1 MKTLY
6 LQVYEPASYTSV
18 ADVAQLGTMFMAYLP
33 ADQVSTLAAQIK
45 VKSSPF
51 YTASTGIAQQL
62 ALRVNSGF
70 ALNSV
75 VDPNAQTD
83 GGSSSGSS
91 SISSGASSKT
101 RQDAIIG
108 VVSALGAIAL
118 LILIMLVYRSW
129 QRRQDLA
136 HRRLSDPVP
145 GARPEGQEFDRDS
158 VGAPRRR
165 SFFYAEDSREYADG
179 SRDRY
184 DYWSEGGMRERRQI
198 LPGTI
203 STPYL
208 QQSSMNW

>member
-1 MKTLY
+1 MY
-6 LQVYEPASYTSV
+6 
-18 ADVAQLGTMFMAYLP
+18 MAYIP
-33 ADQVSTLAAQIK
+33 SDQVSTLTAQIK

-62 ALRVNSGF
+62 ALRVNSAF

-75 VDPNAQTD
+75 VDPNSKTD
-83 GGSSSGSS
+83 GNSSSGSS
-91 SISSGASSKT
+91 SNSSSASSKT
-101 RQDAIIG
+101 RQDAMIG

-118 LILIMLVYRSW
+118 LILVLLVYRSW

-136 HRRLSDPVP
+136 HRRLSDPIA
-145 GARPEGQEFDRDS
+145 GARPQGQEFDRDS

-165 SFFYAEDSREYADG
+165 SFFYAEDSREYAEG

-184 DYWSEGGMRERRQI
+184 DYWSEGGMRERRHI